1 MHEGRWKR
9 GSQREYRNGGGRE
22 KNRNDHRP
30 SVSFSLSLSLSI
42 RVSYTVKAHE
52 RRDQVLRSWIVRKRN
67 EGERERERGRGLRCW
82 ILSTISDRVVSVSLH
97 VRATTLTDAFFSA
110 APLTS
115 STAYTRCSASTC
127 YDPNYDFVYLCY
139 LIFPF
144 PLQFFISWIF
154 ELLYEF
160 RSIKWIKI
168 LK

>member
-30 SVSFSLSLSLSI
+30 SVSFSLSLSLSRYGYPI
-42 RVSYTVKAHE
+42 PWKPMKGGTKFYDRESYESETK
-52 RRDQVLRSWIVRKRN
+52 
-67 EGERERERGRGLRCW
+67 GRERERGRGLRCW

>member
-1 MHEGRWKR
+1 MNIETVEVGKKIETTTV
-9 GSQREYRNGGGRE
+9 QAYL
-22 KNRNDHRP
+22 
-30 SVSFSLSLSLSI
+30 SLSLSLSLDTGI
-42 RVSYTVKAHE
+42 LYRESPWKEGPSFTIVNRTKAK
-52 RRDQVLRSWIVRKRN
+52 RR
-67 EGERERERGRGLRCW
+67 GERERERGRGLRCW